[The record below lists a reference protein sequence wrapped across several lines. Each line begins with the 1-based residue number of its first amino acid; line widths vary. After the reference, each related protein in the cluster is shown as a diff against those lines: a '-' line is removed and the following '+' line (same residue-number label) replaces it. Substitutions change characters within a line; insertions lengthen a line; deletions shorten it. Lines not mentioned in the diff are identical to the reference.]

1 LGSEYN
7 EDKLDYHGSYTVM
20 MKQLMDEDVYDWLDF
35 RIPDYPDFSLVTKD
49 INDIFGDYI

>member
-1 LGSEYN
+1 M
-7 EDKLDYHGSYTVM
+7 DKLDYYGSYTGM

-35 RIPDYPDFSLVTKD
+35 RIPDYPNFSLVTKD